1 MSKRVF
7 LPVLLFSFLAIGV
20 TIGRLM
26 SNDSLFNNETQHNI
40 NRYGQVLHLVEDNYI
55 DTINTEQLVDQSIND
70 VLKTLDP
77 HSVYVPNTYA
87 PITDASL
94 DQDFDGIGITYSQY
108 NDTIVVE
115 RTMEGG
121 PSKAADLRL
130 GDRIIA
136 VDGQN
141 FVGVSQKKTFELL
154 RGKRG
159 THVNLTIKR
168 DTKVFDVEVTRAKI
182 PTPAVDFS
190 YVYGD
195 SLGFIKVLRFGNNTA
210 IEFEEALKRLT
221 RRNISSLIIDLRD
234 NSGGYLN
241 DAFEIINQFLGEGA
255 LVVYTK
261 GKTKASNDTYY
272 ANSKGLFPQGHVI
285 VLVNER
291 SASASEIVAGA
302 LQDNDRALIMG
313 RRTFG
318 KGLVQRPF
326 KLKDGSSL
334 RLTIS
339 RYYTPSGRCIQKSY
353 NKKTNYDEEINDRV
367 SSGELFHVD
376 SIKAIDSLQYKTTKG
391 NIVYGGGGI
400 IPDIF
405 IPTDSLKYT
414 SNYYKII
421 RNRIPQI
428 VALEA
433 LKYFDQ
439 SIPQIKFNKVFKLN
453 HDQKE
458 LLNSKLKQHNIQS
471 EVYNELLE
479 KEIKLIVAR
488 ELYGMEAYYLTL
500 NQNDQDFFTSVSA
513 LKQNSPASYKKK

>member
-7 LPVLLFSFLAIGV
+7 LPILLFSFLTIGV
-20 TIGRLM
+20 IIGRLM
-26 SNDSLFNNETQHNI
+26 TNDSPFNNETQNNI

-55 DTINTEQLVDQSIND
+55 DTVNTARLVNQSIND
-70 VLKTLDP
+70 VLNTLDP

-87 PITDASL
+87 SITDASL

-121 PSKAADLRL
+121 PSRKAGLLL
-130 GDRIIA
+130 GDRIIS
-136 VDGQN
+136 VNGQN
-141 FVGVSQKKTFELL
+141 FIGVSQKKTFDLL

-159 THVNLTIKR
+159 TNVTLTIKR
-168 DTKVFDVEVTRAKI
+168 TSKIFDVKVTRAKI

-195 SLGFIKVLRFGNNTA
+195 TLGFIKILRFGNNTA
-210 IEFEEALKRLT
+210 VEFEEALKRLT

-241 DAFEIINQFLGEGA
+241 DAYEIINQFLGEGA

-261 GKTKASNDTYY
+261 GKTKVSNDTYY
-272 ANSKGLFPQGHVI
+272 ANSKGLFQKGKII

-326 KLKDGSSL
+326 KLKDGGSL

-353 NKKTNYDEEINDRV
+353 EDNTSYDDEINSRV
-367 SSGELFHVD
+367 KNGELFHGD

-400 IPDIF
+400 IPDNF
-405 IPTDSLKYT
+405 IPADSLKYT
-414 SNYYKII
+414 SSYYKII
-421 RNRIPQI
+421 RNRIPQL
-428 VALEA
+428 VASEV
-433 LKYFDQ
+433 LKTFDK
-439 SIPQIKFNKVFKLN
+439 SIPQIEFNEAFKLT
-453 HDQKE
+453 DAQKV
-458 LLNSKLKQHNIQS
+458 LLKSKLKGLNINS
-471 EVYNELLE
+471 KIYHDLF
-479 KEIKLIVAR
+479 KTEIKLIVAR
-488 ELYGMEAYYLTL
+488 ELYGMEGYYLTL
-500 NQNDQDFFTSVSA
+500 NQNDEDFFSSLSA
-513 LKQNSPASYKKK
+513 LTQNSSAYYKKK